1 MQCQEQG
8 ASLPPGPYQSGFPES
23 QATGLRGSFSSA
35 ALSRSP
41 EALSEPPGH
50 RKKRNSSERTGRTPT
65 SCSPAFP
72 SLQGAFPVHFSL
84 LSHTLSCCLGALG
97 LPLLPQPEGALLSA
111 LDCGSSASCPDAVQG
126 LGRSLLAK
134 CLLQQ
139 LKGLSLLLRT
149 HVEKLAGLVYT

>member
-1 MQCQEQG
+1 MSRTRSIAPTWTLSVWFPRE
-8 ASLPPGPYQSGFPES
+8 PGYRPEREFLLRALS
-23 QATGLRGSFSSA
+23 PGLVA
-35 ALSRSP
+35 LKLSRS
-41 EALSEPPGH
+41 LQV
-50 RKKRNSSERTGRTPT
+50 TGRRETAQKGPT

-84 LSHTLSCCLGALG
+84 LGHTLSCCLGALG
-97 LPLLPQPEGALLSA
+97 PPLLPQPEGALLSA

-134 CLLQQ
+134 CLLQD